1 MDRENHAASPWRRIF
16 LLFAFLVAVGLSGC
30 ATQPQQYP
38 AAESAGGPMTADQFR
53 QQVADEAR
61 ITRVNEE
68 LMSLAVGSQVDGSLY
83 RIGPED
89 TVKIDI
95 FGVPELSREYRVD
108 GSGKIVMP
116 LVGPV
121 AISGLSL
128 TEAEQLVAQAYGK
141 SYLRSPQVSAQVTEF
156 RSQQF
161 TVIGAVASP
170 RVYTASRQMT
180 LIEALAVAGGVT
192 EGAGEFVYLTDR
204 VRDPETG
211 EMKVRSLLVTVNDLM
226 RHPRENNVVL
236 GEAAFVNVPRGGIV
250 FVEGDVNRPGAIPQT
265 RATSVLTALAQAGGM
280 KWEADRSSLRVL
292 RRDLDTGT
300 WTSLEVAYNEIRDNP
315 DKDIA
320 LLNGDVV
327 VVSSSGF
334 RTAWAGT
341 WRAITGAVMLG
352 FRPL

>member
-1 MDRENHAASPWRRIF
+1 MYRDDRPASQRRCLGLLLVLLAAI
-16 LLFAFLVAVGLSGC
+16 GLSAC
-30 ATQPQQYP
+30 ASQPQYP
-38 AAESAGGPMTADQFR
+38 AAESGSGPVTAEQFR

-95 FGVPELSREYRVD
+95 FGVPELSKEYRVD

-116 LVGPV
+116 LIGAV

-128 TEAEQLVAQAYGK
+128 SEAEQLIAQEYGK

-161 TVIGAVASP
+161 TVIGAVSNP

-180 LIEALAVAGGVT
+180 LIEALAIAGGVT

-204 VRDPETG
+204 VRDPDTG
-211 EMKVRSLLVTVNDLM
+211 EVKVRSLLVTVNDLM
-226 RHPRENNVVL
+226 RHPGENNVVL

-280 KWEADRSSLRVL
+280 KWEADRSNLRVL
-292 RRDLDTGT
+292 RRDLDTGA
-300 WTSLEVAYNEIRDNP
+300 WSSLDVAYNDIRDNP
-315 DKDIA
+315 DKDIS

-334 RTAWAGT
+334 KTAWAGT